1 MAITIC
7 SSPEQLCSES
17 YCRFDRYQEQQQ
29 DIQTKEN
36 IFLGTG
42 IFLRGTAESLLTV
55 SESLVRVLKPA
66 KLPRPPSLRFGH
78 NSDTYFWARQDDTEW
93 AR

>member
-36 IFLGTG
+36 NFLGTG
-42 IFLRGTAESLLTV
+42 IRLRGIAESFLTV
-55 SESLVRVLKPA
+55 TQSLVGFLKP
-66 KLPRPPSLRFGH
+66 
-78 NSDTYFWARQDDTEW
+78 DTES

>member
-29 DIQTKEN
+29 GIQTKEN
-36 IFLGTG
+36 NFLGTG
-42 IFLRGTAESLLTV
+42 IRLGGIAESFLTV
-55 SESLVRVLKPA
+55 TQSLVGFLKP
-66 KLPRPPSLRFGH
+66 
-78 NSDTYFWARQDDTEW
+78 DTES